1 MFCLLLR
8 RNTDRFDG
16 DKPGPPVN
24 VTLTKGSVHVLAT
37 RAFVEYIVHNETSLL
52 FRDWVKD
59 TYVSD
64 ETYFSSLNHSP
75 QLAVPGSYLGD
86 LTGTKLA

>member
-1 MFCLLLR
+1 MLAVR
-8 RNTDRFDG
+8 RNTDRFDS
-16 DKPGPPVN
+16 DKPAPPVN
-24 VTLTKGSVHVLAT
+24 VTLTKGSVHITAS
-37 RAFVEYIVHNETSLL
+37 RAFAEYIVHNETSLL

-86 LTGTKLA
+86 FTVTKLV